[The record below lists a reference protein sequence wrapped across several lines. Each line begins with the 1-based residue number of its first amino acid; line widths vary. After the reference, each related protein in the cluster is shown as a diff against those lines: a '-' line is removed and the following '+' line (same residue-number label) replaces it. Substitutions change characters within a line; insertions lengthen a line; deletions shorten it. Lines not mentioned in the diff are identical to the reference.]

1 MWSLGDSNLEAP
13 RTQDISNQKSHY
25 RMRFAKKPGFFTKC
39 DLVVEKIV
47 DAERNAFTENDNGVN
62 SRKALK

>member
-1 MWSLGDSNLEAP
+1 
-13 RTQDISNQKSHY
+13 
-25 RMRFAKKPGFFTKC
+25 MRFAKKPGFLTKC

-47 DAERNAFTENDNGVN
+47 DPERNAFTENDNGVN